1 MRGSPDLRARSTPDG
16 TPRDTAH
23 VACNAR
29 LVQARVDDADAR
41 RTDASIAGSAR
52 LVDARIPRPGAR
64 RADTRRGCHTG
75 AWRADADTGIDRHG
89 GTGETRGQARCQHYQ
104 ANAMPSFMCHVRLSS
119 TMDLAVL
126 LV

>member
-1 MRGSPDLRARSTPDG
+1 MRGSPDLRAQSTPDG
-16 TPRDTAH
+16 TPRYTAH

-29 LVQARVDDADAR
+29 LVQARVDDADTRRADARIAR
-41 RTDASIAGSAR
+41 RTR
-52 LVDARIPRPGAR
+52 LVDAWIPRPWAR

-89 GTGETRGQARCQHYQ
+89 GTGETRDHGRCQHYQ
-104 ANAMPSFMCHVRLSS
+104 ADAMPSFMCHVGLSS